1 MKIKFLA
8 LAASVMFLFAC
19 SDDASTQANGT
30 STQGNESSAQTPEM
44 GHGSSVHSSCR
55 VDESFFE
62 HIESKK
68 RSVLKKEPFDDID
81 VSTDYE
87 DPGDAAALEWQPDRN
102 FTLEENGDSVLVS
115 IDGVVAACNKVV
127 RRIDFRQGGDTLYV
141 TPVYAPDVETTCLC
155 TGAGLSFMVAQEYAG
170 IRTVVIGDEVF
181 PFREPIRLGG
191 CESVELPEGCECHID
206 MIICPNLVESMPDAS
221 DD

>member
-1 MKIKFLA
+1 MKNKLLA
-8 LAASVMFLFAC
+8 IAASAMFFFAC
-19 SDDASTQANGT
+19 SDDASTQANG
-30 STQGNESSAQTPEM
+30 SSAQNNESQSLVSEM
-44 GHGSSVHSSCR
+44 EHGSSVHSSCHF
-55 VDESFFE
+55 DESYFDYVE
-62 HIESKK
+62 NMKK
-68 RSVLKKEPFDDID
+68 GALKKEASDD
-81 VSTDYE
+81 T
-87 DPGDAAALEWQPDRN
+87 AAREWQPDRN

-141 TPVYAPDVETTCLC
+141 PPVYAPDVETTCLC